1 MRFIRLD
8 PTVGIAKA
16 IANRWTGV
24 VDWIG
29 PAPHPLQAVTLPGL
43 IAS

>member
-8 PTVGIAKA
+8 PIVGNAKA
-16 IANRWTGV
+16 ISNRWTGV

-29 PAPHPLQAVTLPGL
+29 PAPHQLQAVTLPGL